1 MTRTIGTAVYGLR
14 APIFREGDDLQSE
27 IVKLVKNS
35 GLTIKDKDI
44 VAITES
50 VVARCQGNYVTVDE
64 IANETKRITNN
75 AETIII
81 VNPIFSRNR
90 FAMLLKGIARGV
102 GKKIII
108 SMPEID
114 EVGNVRNNH
123 PITKMNYDEYYKS
136 IVESE
141 NKECVIVPD
150 VNNISFSENDVCI
163 AADIHTREATKQ
175 QLKKIGYKFVLS
187 LTDFFNEKCKYGLLG
202 SNKASEERLKL
213 FPNTDKS
220 QHLVESIQK
229 QIKEETGKNIEVMV
243 YGDGCF
249 KDYDTK
255 IWEMAD
261 PVPCPAYT
269 AGLKGAPNEIKIKNF
284 ADDKFKNL
292 SGEDLTNAIK
302 QEVKNKGNLEGKME
316 SQGTTPRQYT
326 SLLAS
331 LCDLTSGSGDKATPI
346 VYIQGYFDNYIDD

>member
-1 MTRTIGTAVYGLR
+1 MTRAIGTAVYGLR
-14 APIFREGDDLQSE
+14 SPIFRQGDDLKSE
-27 IVKLVKNS
+27 ILKVVRNS
-35 GLTIKDKDI
+35 GLNPKDRDVI
-44 VAITES
+44 AITES

-64 IANETKRITNN
+64 IAQETKRITNN
-75 AETIII
+75 ADTIVI

-90 FAMLLKGIARGV
+90 FSMLLKGMARGV
-102 GKKIII
+102 GKKVIIY
-108 SMPEID
+108 MPEID

-136 IVESE
+136 IVEAE
-141 NKECVIVPD
+141 GKDCAIVTD
-150 VNNISFSENDVCI
+150 EKDIDFSEDSICI
-163 AADIHTREATKQ
+163 AADIHTREITKQ
-175 QLKKIGYKFVLS
+175 QLKNRGCKVVLD
-187 LTDFFNEKCKYGLLG
+187 LTNFFTDKCKYGLLG
-202 SNKASEERLKL
+202 SNKASEEKLKL
-213 FPNTDKS
+213 FPNTDKA
-220 QHLVESIQK
+220 QQLVEDIQK
-229 QIKEETGKNIEVMV
+229 QLKQETGKNIEVMV

-269 AGLKGAPNEIKIKNF
+269 AGLRGAPNEIKIKNF
-284 ADDKFKNL
+284 ADDKFRNL
-292 SGEDLTNAIK
+292 TGDDLTNAIK
-302 QEVKNKGNLEGKME
+302 QEVKNKGNLDGKMD

-346 VYIQGYFDNYIDD
+346 IYIQGYFDNCTDD